1 MNDSNATGE
10 SWEQAGEVFLLHTN
24 ADDTITLRRYR
35 YVIERSEIRIWYL
48 VKSYYY
54 LK

>member
-24 ADDTITLRRYR
+24 ADDTIRQLRDLGLKIP
-35 YVIERSEIRIWYL
+35 IESVYDVL
-48 VKSYYY
+48 V
-54 LK
+54 